1 MEDWERAYNLNT
13 EIIKRISEYARLSFK
28 EVIQLPYSYFL
39 LLNRESWIDSYNSS
53 VEGRKIL
60 KELWTLQQTGAD
72 LEAVHAFQ
80 KRKEGA

>member
-1 MEDWERAYNLNT
+1 MFFGLVYLFLVLQFFWFVFD
-13 EIIKRISEYARLSFK
+13 
-28 EVIQLPYSYFL
+28 YSYFL